1 MGSRMV
7 AQRNVAHYLNDAK
20 YRALFN
26 EARDQLRAAL
36 EKECGPRWPSA
47 RSRPERRPV
56 PRPGDERILRVHH
69 DLRPAAA
76 EGEKQR

>member
-26 EARDQLRAAL
+26 EARDQLRRRW
-36 EKECGPRWPSA
+36 KKCGHRWPSA
-47 RSRPERRPV
+47 RSRPEKTTRTATRR
-56 PRPGDERILRVHH
+56 
-69 DLRPAAA
+69 
-76 EGEKQR
+76 